1 MKYNF
6 FFQFQK
12 GGIAFI
18 GLKGIMKIY
27 YKQQQF
33 LRQAHR
39 QIKNYDTSE
48 EKPSNQSGQFVP
60 PQAPSLPSTSS
71 SSSAPIIRQGNSNGA
86 NSTTTV
92 NTTMSDTSLH
102 TNNIN
107 IARRSRNVIRTNV
120 SPIDDFTLNDDDSSS
135 LPDLIIPTSSVINET
150 NSNNDDDVQE
160 S

>member
-1 MKYNF
+1 
-6 FFQFQK
+6 
-12 GGIAFI
+12 
-18 GLKGIMKIY
+18 
-27 YKQQQF
+27 
-33 LRQAHR
+33 
-39 QIKNYDTSE
+39 
-48 EKPSNQSGQFVP
+48 
-60 PQAPSLPSTSS
+60 
-71 SSSAPIIRQGNSNGA
+71 
-86 NSTTTV
+86 
-92 NTTMSDTSLH
+92 MSDTSLH